1 MTAQIEV
8 NAIRLENEPPRL
20 DSLSIITVDE
30 RNYRVSTVGKDDEA
44 ILNPRGRIVSEKIVL
59 KHTDINSYLQF
70 KKYISIATWN
80 VRTMNN
86 GNTQIITRE
95 MGRNGIDLMGISET
109 KWKGI
114 GQVKYDDYSLYF
126 SGNDKIE
133 RKGVAFICTEKIK
146 KCVLGF
152 NPISDRIIT
161 IRIQGKPIHFTFIQ
175 VYAPTSTA
183 DEEEMDYFY
192 DALQKA
198 IDITPK
204 GDIMYVIGD
213 WNAKVGKQ
221 KTAGFT
227 GGFGLGTRNERGD
240 TMVDFCSRNS
250 LVVMNTMF
258 KQHAR
263 RLYTWKSPDKITKN
277 QIDYILCTGRWKIS
291 IKRVTT
297 IPRADCGTDHNFLIA
312 IVKIKFKQTKRN
324 KTTPK
329 YDLENIAT
337 NYTVEVKNR
346 FSILQVDDKNPE
358 DLWIDIRDVVIETA
372 EKLIPKLEK
381 RKVTKWLTEETIKI
395 AEERREAKRKGEIEK
410 YKKLNAEFQKKSK
423 VMIRR

>member
-1 MTAQIEV
+1 
-8 NAIRLENEPPRL
+8 
-20 DSLSIITVDE
+20 
-30 RNYRVSTVGKDDEA
+30 
-44 ILNPRGRIVSEKIVL
+44 
-59 KHTDINSYLQF
+59 
-70 KKYISIATWN
+70 
-80 VRTMNN
+80 MNN
-86 GNTQIITRE
+86 SNTQIITRE
-95 MGRNGIDLMGISET
+95 MGRNGIDLMGISEA

-114 GQVKYDDYSLYF
+114 GQVKSDDYSVYF

-161 IRIQGKPIHFTFIQ
+161 IRIQDKPIHFTFIQ

-183 DEEEMDYFY
+183 DEEEMDYVY

-221 KTAGFT
+221 KTAGIT
-227 GGFGLGTRNERGD
+227 GRFGLGTRNGRGD

-263 RLYTWKSPDKITKN
+263 RLYTWKSPDKITRN
-277 QIDYILCTGRWKIS
+277 QIDYILCTGRWKSS

-297 IPRADCGTDHNFLIA
+297 IPGADCGTDHNLLIA
-312 IVKIKFKQTKRN
+312 IVKIKLKQTNRN

-337 NYTVEVKNR
+337 KYTV
-346 FSILQVDDKNPE
+346 
-358 DLWIDIRDVVIETA
+358 
-372 EKLIPKLEK
+372 
-381 RKVTKWLTEETIKI
+381 
-395 AEERREAKRKGEIEK
+395 
-410 YKKLNAEFQKKSK
+410 
-423 VMIRR
+423 